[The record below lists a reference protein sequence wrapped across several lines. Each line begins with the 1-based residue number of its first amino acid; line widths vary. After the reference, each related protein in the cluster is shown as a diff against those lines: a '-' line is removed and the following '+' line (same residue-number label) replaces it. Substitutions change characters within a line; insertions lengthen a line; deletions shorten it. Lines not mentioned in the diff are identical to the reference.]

1 MATPTIRVMCVEDH
15 RIVREGLALI
25 INQEPDMKIV
35 GSCATVSEAIELY
48 RTVHPDVTL
57 MDLRLGTASG
67 VDAIKAI
74 RADNPNARI
83 IVLTM
88 YEGDEDIF
96 RAHQAGATTY
106 LLKDTLSADLV
117 RVVREVHA
125 GERPVL
131 PEVQARL
138 AERASMPTLT
148 SREVEVIQLISQGLR
163 NKEVGAML
171 GITEGTVQIHVKNI
185 FAKLQ
190 VNDRTG
196 AVQVAVRRGLIH
208 MK

>member
-1 MATPTIRVMCVEDH
+1 MCVEDH

-35 GSCATVSEAIELY
+35 GSCATVNEAIELY

-57 MDLRLGTASG
+57 MDLRLGTGSG

-74 RADNPNARI
+74 RADNAEARI

-106 LLKDTLSADLV
+106 LLKDTLSTDLV

-125 GERPVL
+125 GLRPVL
-131 PEVQARL
+131 PAVQARL

>member
-1 MATPTIRVMCVEDH
+1 MCVEDH

-25 INQEPDMKIV
+25 INQEPDMKMV
-35 GSCATVSEAIELY
+35 GSCSTVNEAIELH
-48 RTVHPDVTL
+48 RSCKPDVTL
-57 MDLRLGTASG
+57 MDLRLGSASG

-74 RADNPNARI
+74 RAERPSARI

-106 LLKDTLSADLV
+106 LLKDTLSSDLV
-117 RVVREVHA
+117 RVVRAVHA
-125 GERPVL
+125 GERPVV

-138 AERASMPTLT
+138 AERATMGTLT
-148 SREVEVIQLISQGLR
+148 AREIEVLQLISQGLR

-185 FAKLQ
+185 FAKLN

-196 AVQVAVRRGLIH
+196 AVQVAVRRGLIQ
-208 MK
+208 MR

>member
-1 MATPTIRVMCVEDH
+1 M
-15 RIVREGLALI
+15 REGLALI

-35 GSCATVSEAIELY
+35 GSCATVNEAIELY

-57 MDLRLGTASG
+57 MDLRLGTGSG

-74 RADNPNARI
+74 RADNAEARI

-106 LLKDTLSADLV
+106 LLKDTLSTDLV

-125 GERPVL
+125 GLRPVL

-138 AERASMPTLT
+138 AEPAVGLSPLTLGSDKFLEFIQKEIRT
-148 SREVEVIQLISQGLR
+148 WTPVIKAGNIRVE
-163 NKEVGAML
+163 
-171 GITEGTVQIHVKNI
+171 
-185 FAKLQ
+185 
-190 VNDRTG
+190 
-196 AVQVAVRRGLIH
+196 
-208 MK
+208 